1 MKDAIDI
8 FENAGFSGDNLFI
21 AAHSLGGVMS
31 QNFLQSSAAAFKG
44 QILMGS
50 VLRRDTRSIQED
62 GSTWFDFTT
71 PTLTI
76 GGTRDG
82 LMRLTRVAESFY
94 HQVENIAPAQSDL
107 FPVVVLEGVS
117 HSNFSSGKP
126 PRFVQ
131 RNDLRSEIPETTAH

>member
-8 FENAGFSGDNLFI
+8 FENAGFSGENLFI

-31 QNFLQSSAAAFKG
+31 QNFLQSNAAAFKG

-50 VLRRDTRSIQED
+50 VLRRDNRSIQED
-62 GSTWFDFTT
+62 GSTWFDFNT

-82 LMRLTRVAESFY
+82 LMRFTRVAELFY

-107 FPVVVLEGVS
+107 FPVVVLEGVY
-117 HSNFSSGKP
+117 H
-126 PRFVQ
+126 
-131 RNDLRSEIPETTAH
+131 